1 MTETIAAL
9 LLLGGAA
16 FMMVATI
23 GALRLPDFYTR
34 MHAIT
39 KAGTLGIGLILV
51 GIAVFFGDLSAT
63 TRAAAVIAFVL
74 FTAPVSAHM
83 IGRAGY
89 LDEVPLWQGTLVDKL
104 RARYDDLFDKGDQ
117 PPSRRASSPSA
128 SDG

>member
-74 FTAPVSAHM
+74 FNATVSAHM

-117 PPSRRASSPSA
+117 PPARRASSPSA

>member
-117 PPSRRASSPSA
+117 PPARRGSSPSA

>member
-74 FTAPVSAHM
+74 FAAPVSAHM

-117 PPSRRASSPSA
+117 PPARRASSPSA